1 MLREDRS
8 PQHAMGTMP
17 GLRPIEMNLVD
28 ELFGMSSGWVLDFSN
43 ATFSEFFRE
52 EVGVNI
58 DDAAYEMGSNSK
70 GKRLRAFLLRAQ
82 TPAIAKALA
91 ALWEYREDMMRRS
104 SRAET
109 VPDGRQRLSKLI
121 VRLGGGALPTP
132 FDNSSESNVVLV
144 PRSNIPTA
152 SDLQTT
158 LDEFIA
164 LHSLDPQTRGYAFEK
179 FLTRYFNL
187 WGLEA
192 RGGFRNT
199 GEQIDGSFLHEGSP
213 FLLEAKWQ
221 NEPTNA
227 SVLHSFQGK
236 CSERPDWS
244 RGLFISYNGFSRDAF
259 AAFTPRRIVLV
270 DGNDIYVALSRTIP
284 LGTLIT
290 EKMRHATDRK
300 TAFVTLQELFPE

>member
-1 MLREDRS
+1 MVPITSD
-8 PQHAMGTMP
+8 GKMP

-43 ATFSEFFRE
+43 ATFAEFFRV
-52 EVGVNI
+52 EVGVDI
-58 DDAAYEMGSNSK
+58 DDSAYDLGSNSK

-82 TPAIAKALA
+82 ERAIAKALA
-91 ALWEYREDMMRRS
+91 ALWEYREDMMRRQ

-109 VPDGRQRLSKLI
+109 VSDARPRLSKLI
-121 VRLGGGALPTP
+121 ERLGGGALPAP
-132 FDNSSESNVVLV
+132 FDNSSERSAVLV
-144 PRSNIPTA
+144 ARPNTPTTL
-152 SDLQTT
+152 DLQTT

-164 LHSLDPQTRGYAFEK
+164 LHSLGPQARGYAFEK

-244 RGLFISYNGFSRDAF
+244 RGLFISYSGYSRDAF

-270 DGNDIYVALSRTIP
+270 DGTDIYVALSRAIS